1 MHPDRRITPLF
12 ACLLALLALPT
23 QAVDRM
29 RAGQWETIT
38 NLDGKNVDTRSA
50 CVPPGEVDFM
60 NGDAASIRA
69 GMEKQLQGACKVKDV
84 KANGDQVVMTLSCAG
99 QESTTTTNYHGD
111 SYDSVSPIGM
121 TIKAKRLGAC
131 K

>member
-1 MHPDRRITPLF
+1 MHPDRRIILLLS
-12 ACLLALLALPT
+12 CLLALLALPT

-29 RAGQWETIT
+29 RAGQWEISM
-38 NLDGKNVDTRSA
+38 NQDGKVTTFSE
-50 CVPPGEVDFM
+50 CLPPADADYI
-60 NGDAASIRA
+60 NGDAASLRA
-69 GMEKQLQGACKVKDV
+69 GMEKKLQGACKVTDV
-84 KANGDQVVMTLSCAG
+84 KANGGQVVMTLACSG

-111 SYDSVSPIGM
+111 SYDSVSSGM